1 VSNLRWPLR
10 LAPDRAQRPW
20 QAVPAPI
27 RLGLALALCAQLAT
41 HALVPPPLARAHDLA
56 DAPSVATMRVAALGD
71 RVALAQLATLHLQ
84 SFDNQ
89 PGISIPFA
97 ELDYDKVVR
106 WLSMLSDLD
115 PESQYPFLLAAHV
128 YASVPDPARQR
139 AMLAF
144 IHERF
149 AADPSRRWRWL
160 AHAAIVA
167 RHRLHDLP
175 LAIRYARAIT
185 EQATGRSVP
194 GWARQMSVLLLAD
207 TGESEAAK
215 VLLGGLLDAGSVT
228 DAQELRFLL
237 ERLEP
242 ASTR

>member
-1 VSNLRWPLR
+1 MNRLRWPSR
-10 LAPDRAQRPW
+10 LAPDQVQRPW
-20 QAVPAPI
+20 QAVPPTVRMA
-27 RLGLALALCAQLAT
+27 LAVALCAQLAT
-41 HALVPPPLARAHDLA
+41 HALMPAPLARAEDLA
-56 DAPSVATMRVAALGD
+56 DPPSVATMQAAALGD
-71 RVALAQLATLHLQ
+71 RTPLAQLATLHLQ

-97 ELDYDKVVR
+97 ELDYGKVVR

-115 PESQYPFLLAAHV
+115 PDSQYPFLLAAHV
-128 YASVPDPARQR
+128 YASVPDPTRQR

-167 RHRLHDLP
+167 RHRLGDLP

-185 EQATGRSVP
+185 EHATGPSVP

-207 TGESEAAK
+207 TGETEAAK
-215 VLLGGLLDAGSVT
+215 ILLGGLLQAGSVT
-228 DAQELRFLL
+228 DPAELRFLL
-237 ERLEP
+237 ERLERP
-242 ASTR
+242 AAR